1 MVKVCE
7 AAPVLMRLALR
18 QRLRDTCVLEKRTTG
33 GLTARRDRR
42 SRCGCE
48 AVNKLCNN
56 AASEHRNALSD
67 WRLRFL
73 VNYLAAVTH

>member
-1 MVKVCE
+1 MIHWTARTANAAKRRMVKVCE

-56 AASEHRNALSD
+56 AASEAP
-67 WRLRFL
+67 
-73 VNYLAAVTH
+73 